1 MNLYKAN
8 LLGIWFTNSAWAVF
22 RYPALNFKFKCF
34 RWFLIFSNYSVVVP
48 IFSAL
53 NLPKNSIHNVQFLYV
68 LQWMPTDFL
77 SCNWKVV
84 SEGALH
90 SEDQKLTQCI
100 PWTIMLLESINSCGV
115 LTQNCLDL
123 IIHYNVN
130 DRHYKYREV
139 MLHVI
144 YLSYDL
150 LTFCRRSM

>member
-1 MNLYKAN
+1 
-8 LLGIWFTNSAWAVF
+8 
-22 RYPALNFKFKCF
+22 
-34 RWFLIFSNYSVVVP
+34 
-48 IFSAL
+48 
-53 NLPKNSIHNVQFLYV
+53 
-68 LQWMPTDFL
+68 
-77 SCNWKVV
+77 
-84 SEGALH
+84 
-90 SEDQKLTQCI
+90 
-100 PWTIMLLESINSCGV
+100 MLLESINSCGV